1 VTPLVAAGVVLSG
14 VGTGVLSALFG
25 VGGGIVMVPFM
36 TIALDMSQHAAE
48 GTSLLVI
55 VPTAIAGVLAHR
67 RLQRI
72 STRLV
77 VLLGVGGMAGS
88 FAGASLALEIDGDN
102 LEKLFGALVIGV
114 GVRLLWSGIASM
126 RRQRSEWRF

>member
-55 VPTAIAGVLAHR
+55 VPTAIAGVVAHR